1 MERRAVGTTADSA
14 VEELANQWHAAYAF
28 EFQNVAVVRFVTA
41 FPKRYFPA
49 IPIGHVAKGC
59 RAIFQSQ

>member
-1 MERRAVGTTADSA
+1 MERRAVGTAADGA
-14 VEELANQWHAAYAF
+14 VEELANQRRVVHAF
-28 EFQNVAVVRFVTA
+28 EFQMSRWLVTA

-49 IPIGHVAKGC
+49 IPIGHVARGC

>member
-1 MERRAVGTTADSA
+1 MERRAVGTAADGA
-14 VEELANQWHAAYAF
+14 VEELANQRRVAHAF
-28 EFQNVAVVRFVTA
+28 EFQMSRVRFVTA

-49 IPIGHVAKGC
+49 IPIGHVARGC